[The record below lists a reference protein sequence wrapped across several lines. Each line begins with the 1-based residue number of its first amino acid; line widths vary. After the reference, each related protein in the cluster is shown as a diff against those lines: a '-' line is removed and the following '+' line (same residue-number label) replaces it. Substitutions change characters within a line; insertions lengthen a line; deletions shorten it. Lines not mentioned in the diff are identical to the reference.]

1 MFAPGKGAPSG
12 PRFNVATMSLRS
24 PLYAM
29 DPLWQ
34 LAGSRQH
41 RRALIQAGTVTLLRD
56 TLIPGW
62 RDLSYTSLEQVCG
75 VLMLIPVYA
84 DSSKLAHYSGYI
96 CVAFIYVAA

>member
-1 MFAPGKGAPSG
+1 
-12 PRFNVATMSLRS
+12 
-24 PLYAM
+24 M

-41 RRALIQAGTVTLLRD
+41 RRALIEAGTVGLLRD

-75 VLMLIPVYA
+75 VLRCSTVYA
-84 DSSKLAHYSGYI
+84 DRSRPTQYSGDI
-96 CVAFIYVAA
+96 SVLGSSMGSLASKRMR

>member
-1 MFAPGKGAPSG
+1 
-12 PRFNVATMSLRS
+12 MSRRS

-56 TLIPGW
+56 TLVPGW

-75 VLMLIPVYA
+75 VLSLSTVCA
-84 DSSKLAHYSGYI
+84 DSSKPAHYSGGI
-96 CVAFIYVAA
+96 SVQGSMERLDS